1 MTWLH
6 RPVSHLTAGV
16 SGLQGETFAARIP
29 YYRSIMAT
37 SAAATIENSR
47 EVSDLELIASAI
59 RGAEDGFEALVRRY
73 QRPITGYIFRM
84 LGDYEAS
91 LDVSQEVFIKV
102 YNSLS
107 RYSSD
112 YKFSTWLYR
121 IAHNAAIDHMRRNS
135 VSPQSLETENAD
147 GTYQLQIESPNPT
160 PEQDRE
166 RSEWRTEIENVVKRL
181 PAAYRELILLRHSQ
195 DLSYDEIADVTGL
208 PLGTVKNRLFRAR
221 EMMREIFFER
231 GFTGI

>member
-1 MTWLH
+1 
-6 RPVSHLTAGV
+6 
-16 SGLQGETFAARIP
+16 
-29 YYRSIMAT
+29 MAT
-37 SAAATIENSR
+37 PEAALENFKNI
-47 EVSDLELIASAI
+47 SDLELITSAI
-59 RGAEDGFEALVRRY
+59 GGREDGFEGLVRRY

-84 LGDYEAS
+84 LGDYESS

-107 RYSSD
+107 RYSSE

-135 VSPQSLETENAD
+135 VTPQSLETESAD
-147 GTYQLQIESPNPT
+147 GTYQLQIESRGPS
-160 PEQDRE
+160 PEQDQE
-166 RSEWRTEIENVVKRL
+166 RREWRTEIDSVVECL
-181 PAAYRELILLRHSQ
+181 PAAYRDLIILRHSR
-195 DLSYDEIADVTGL
+195 DLSYDEIAEVTGL

-221 EMMREIFFER
+221 EMMREIFLER